1 MKLILTQDVA
11 ELGDKGDVVDV
22 ADGYGRNYLVPRS
35 LAVKATTGALRQ
47 ADAMRVA
54 REEAIRAARM
64 EAEAYAQSLTGTRVV
79 VAARSGDEGKLFG
92 SIGEGDIA
100 AAITK
105 FTGINVDRKIVH
117 IEGPIKE
124 IGLQIKNPNNTTAT
138 TIKRGPEIKL
148 LKNVEYYN
156 TLLED
161 IRRAN
166 KSILVAMYVIK
177 YDPFDFDDPVN
188 RLLEE
193 LVRARERGVDVR
205 VLIEFKTRGEEL
217 YENLEAYEFLK
228 NHNISVKLDRDPS
241 TTIHTKLVIID
252 DRIVYLG
259 SHNWSEES
267 LQHNDEVSVRI
278 VSEDNAR
285 SLEEYFQVLWS
296 R

>member
-124 IGLQIKNPNNTTAT
+124 IGLHEVTLRPHN
-138 TIKRGPEIKL
+138 E
-148 LKNVEYYN
+148 VEFAV
-156 TLLED
+156 TLD
-161 IRRAN
+161 
-166 KSILVAMYVIK
+166 VI
-177 YDPFDFDDPVN
+177 P
-188 RLLEE
+188 
-193 LVRARERGVDVR
+193 A
-205 VLIEFKTRGEEL
+205 
-217 YENLEAYEFLK
+217 
-228 NHNISVKLDRDPS
+228 
-241 TTIHTKLVIID
+241 
-252 DRIVYLG
+252 
-259 SHNWSEES
+259 
-267 LQHNDEVSVRI
+267 
-278 VSEDNAR
+278 
-285 SLEEYFQVLWS
+285 
-296 R
+296 